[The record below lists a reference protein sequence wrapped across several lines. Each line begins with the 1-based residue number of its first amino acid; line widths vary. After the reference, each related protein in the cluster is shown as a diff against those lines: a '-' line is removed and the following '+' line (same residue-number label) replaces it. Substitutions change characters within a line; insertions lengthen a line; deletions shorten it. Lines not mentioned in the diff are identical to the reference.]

1 MVIVEWL
8 IYLYFFCVKRLIA
21 MIAIVARANE
31 ATLTVIKSFK
41 IFVFA
46 QIIVL
51 IAPVSI
57 PAMTPY
63 FVVFFHFNENRMAGP
78 NEAPNPLQA

>member
-1 MVIVEWL
+1 
-8 IYLYFFCVKRLIA
+8 
-21 MIAIVARANE
+21 MIAIVASVKD
-31 ATLTVIKSFK
+31 ATLTEIKLSS
-41 IFVFA
+41 ISIFA

-51 IAPVSI
+51 TAPVSI